1 MFLNDEEIAKIRLK
15 IAGLSERLCYQTEEP
30 EIKEKV
36 LVELEKVCDEYIQIR
51 RRS

>member
-1 MFLNDEEIAKIRLK
+1 MDDEEIARIRLK

-51 RRS
+51 RKS